1 MIPFCLSS
9 SLYHHSSPLIAL
21 ASSTTSTINMS
32 PQPSTVLITGANR
45 GEFNLDNLILYTSLA
60 PSGLVIADDIFI

>member
-1 MIPFCLSS
+1 
-9 SLYHHSSPLIAL
+9 
-21 ASSTTSTINMS
+21 MS